1 MDKSQQKKL
10 TLNTKFIDYP
20 FNNNKSDFMD
30 FFFAYKCYFW
40 ICGCTG
46 IDEIAHTFR
55 KTLIDLNMVPISG
68 LKVTSKKTLLCAKIH
83 KTSTNSKLGLKI
95 FKKKL
100 DTIDMSKKFKMNKVN
115 VHELSQTQVK
125 EIVIEMI
132 NLMKIS
138 WKIKNKTI

>member
-1 MDKSQQKKL
+1 MGQISAEKVNFKHK
-10 TLNTKFIDYP
+10 KFIDYP

-55 KTLIDLNMVPISG
+55 KPLIDLNMVPISG

-83 KTSTNSKLGLKI
+83 KTSTNSKLGLKKI

-115 VHELSQTQVK
+115 VHVEK
-125 EIVIEMI
+125 H
-132 NLMKIS
+132 K
-138 WKIKNKTI
+138 